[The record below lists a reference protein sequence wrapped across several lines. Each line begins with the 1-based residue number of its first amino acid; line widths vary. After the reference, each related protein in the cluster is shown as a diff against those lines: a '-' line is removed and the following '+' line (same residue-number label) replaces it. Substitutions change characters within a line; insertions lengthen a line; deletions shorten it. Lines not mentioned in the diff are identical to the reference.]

1 MLAMKTDATA
11 VIRRKPGLYGSIENH
26 MPWWEL
32 FNELS
37 RTAFEAP
44 ASESAGESLQAIRF
58 PGRSLGDSN
67 QVKIPN
73 SYFFYRACLPP
84 EPRSSSVLVQFF
96 CLANPQV
103 YSHRRTS

>member
-1 MLAMKTDATA
+1 MKTDATA

-44 ASESAGESLQAIRF
+44 ASNLQA
-58 PGRSLGDSN
+58 
-67 QVKIPN
+67 
-73 SYFFYRACLPP
+73 RACRPLGSQAGAWETVTKSKYRILIFST
-84 EPRSSSVLVQFF
+84 EPVCPQNPGAPRFSCNFF
-96 CLANPQV
+96 V
-103 YSHRRTS
+103 